1 MEEVKNF
8 PLGECSPSDDPDKQS
23 AYVYAFLDISKR
35 LLSSLKRLDNDQLQK
50 ELASIDTDIQII
62 TEAYDLRAEIINLI
76 DLVEDI
82 TQSQSS
88 SLTSKPM
95 LSQQVANK
103 LLSEITENLA
113 SESANI
119 LPVICSNYG
128 LADGEVSEAFK
139 SKRNYVYART
149 AHLSPDEVL
158 EIARKMAGK
167 YQNSSLDTILA
178 DIKEGQDPLNV
189 VSQFENIKN
198 LLIQEIENAEFLVW
212 VAVAWFTDRDLAN
225 KLYSKS
231 KQGVNVQI
239 ILNDDEINSKMLAK
253 LKNYFEVYT
262 VPKDT
267 ILMHNKFCIFDL
279 KKVIHG
285 SYNWTNKAQYNDET
299 VSLIESRAQ
308 SEVFAEQFLKLKK
321 IKRTATIILMNE
333 TGDNQA

>member
-1 MEEVKNF
+1 
-8 PLGECSPSDDPDKQS
+8 
-23 AYVYAFLDISKR
+23 
-35 LLSSLKRLDNDQLQK
+35 
-50 ELASIDTDIQII
+50 
-62 TEAYDLRAEIINLI
+62 
-76 DLVEDI
+76 
-82 TQSQSS
+82 
-88 SLTSKPM
+88 
-95 LSQQVANK
+95 
-103 LLSEITENLA
+103 
-113 SESANI
+113 
-119 LPVICSNYG
+119 
-128 LADGEVSEAFK
+128 
-139 SKRNYVYART
+139 
-149 AHLSPDEVL
+149 
-158 EIARKMAGK
+158 MAGK

-198 LLIQEIENAEFLVW
+198 LLIQEIENVEFLVW

-308 SEVFAEQFLKLKK
+308 SEVFAEQFLKLKTK
-321 IKRTATIILMNE
+321 
-333 TGDNQA
+333 TGQHA